1 MDLYTI
7 FISWHR
13 LPYGFFMQVI
23 DMLEPFFPGRVG
35 SSTGDANGMTH
46 RTFPLFH
53 AVASAGAITMMGLLV
68 LVPSSPSH
76 SDTGTVEITMEN
88 WAPYYQPSSAVIV
101 PGTPVRWMNPT
112 ASPHTIRHDGCLSDG
127 ALRLRLRTCVSGQ
140 QLQPSSACSRPLPL
154 SLRTASRHARDADCR
169 RPPDPTG
176 RPSGR

>member
-1 MDLYTI
+1 
-7 FISWHR
+7 
-13 LPYGFFMQVI
+13 MQVI
-23 DMLEPFFPGRVG
+23 DMLELFFPGRVG

-53 AVASAGAITMMGLLV
+53 AIASAGAITMMGLLV

-101 PGTPVRWMNPT
+101 PGTPVRWTNPT

-127 ALRLRLRTCVSGQ
+127 PCAFDSGPVFPDNSFS
-140 QLQPSSACSRPLPL
+140 LPPLAPGL
-154 SLRTASRHARDADCR
+154 YPYHCELHPVMRGMLIVDAPQTR
-169 RPPDPTG
+169 QIAPVGGER
-176 RPSGR
+176 

>member
-1 MDLYTI
+1 
-7 FISWHR
+7 
-13 LPYGFFMQVI
+13 MQVI
-23 DMLEPFFPGRVG
+23 DMLELFFPGRVG

-101 PGTPVRWMNPT
+101 PGTPVRWTNPT

-127 ALRLRLRTCVSGQ
+127 PCAFDSGAV
-140 QLQPSSACSRPLPL
+140 LPDHSFSLPPLAPGL
-154 SLRTASRHARDADCR
+154 YPYHCELHPVMRGMLIVDAPQTR
-169 RPPDPTG
+169 QIAPVGGER
-176 RPSGR
+176 